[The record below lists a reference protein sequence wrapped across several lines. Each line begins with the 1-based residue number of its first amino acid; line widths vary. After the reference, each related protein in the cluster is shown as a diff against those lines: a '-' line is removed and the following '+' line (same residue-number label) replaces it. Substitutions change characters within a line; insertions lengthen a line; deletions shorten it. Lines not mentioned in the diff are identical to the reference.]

1 MRQSIRFRGNR
12 QRPVHSLLITGFC
25 WLLIA
30 ATAPPVI
37 ADVAAGREAFE
48 KGDYQRAVLEWQN
61 AADRGDAEAQFGMGS
76 LYEIGA
82 GELKQ
87 DYKRADYWYR
97 KAAEQGNTE
106 AQYRLALIW
115 GAGGDGFP
123 PDLIE
128 AYKWA
133 ALAADSKG
141 VWGSVA
147 ADLRTQ
153 LDRVISPRERDQG
166 KERSTAW
173 KDARRPKEETVANV
187 AAPAPAAPPP
197 APSTAPVST
206 PSTPVTKSTGG
217 CPGWPF
223 PTLPCT
229 EQFPALPG
237 AQSRSTPPAASA
249 PAASQPVAS
258 VPAASQPAA
267 PARAPAAPKAPL
279 DELNQALKQIDCASL
294 NARATEGSAVI
305 SGTVPNIDQ
314 RAKVEQVAARL
325 FPDGRPEIN
334 LEIVPP
340 PLCQVLAEL
349 HGMRLAGLVTE
360 TGLTLKLS
368 NGGTRLR
375 QGDLMEL
382 AIQAPAHAVQLRID
396 YFSLDGQVLHLAPSG
411 ELPAAQLAAGASG
424 VFGRYGRGRDW
435 IAGGA
440 PFGTELISVVA
451 TSSALSL
458 GVPRPPVEKAVDY
471 LRDLKRALGRGNS
484 GSGTSNALVLL
495 LVHTSAR

>member
-1 MRQSIRFRGNR
+1 MRQGIRFQG
-12 QRPVHSLLITGFC
+12 QRRTTVHFLSVTGLC

-30 ATAPPVI
+30 ATALPAL
-37 ADVAAGREAFE
+37 ADVAAGRDAFE

-61 AADRGDAEAQFGMGS
+61 PADRGDADAQFGMGS

-133 ALAADSKG
+133 VLAAESKG
-141 VWGSVA
+141 VWGGVA

-166 KERSTAW
+166 KERATAW
-173 KDARRPKEETVANV
+173 KDARKPKEEAVTTI
-187 AAPAPAAPPP
+187 AAPPP
-197 APSTAPVST
+197 ATPPPAVTPSST
-206 PSTPVTKSTGG
+206 PAATPAAPVTKSTGG

-237 AQSRSTPPAASA
+237 AQQRPSLSAAGASAASPAVASLPAPHPPATG
-249 PAASQPVAS
+249 
-258 VPAASQPAA
+258 
-267 PARAPAAPKAPL
+267 KAPL
-279 DELNQALKQIDCASL
+279 DELNQALRQIDCASL
-294 NARATEGSAVI
+294 SARATGGAAVI
-305 SGTVPNIDQ
+305 SGTVPSEDQ
-314 RAKVEQVAARL
+314 RAKVMQVAARL
-325 FPDGRPEIN
+325 FPDSRPELN

-349 HGMRLAGLVTE
+349 HGLRLAGVVAE
-360 TGLTLKLS
+360 SGLTLRLT

-375 QGDLMEL
+375 QGELIEL
-382 AIQAPAHAVQLRID
+382 AIQAPPHAVQLRID
-396 YFSLDGQVLHLAPSG
+396 YFSLDGQVLHLAPSS
-411 ELPAAQLAAGASG
+411 ELPAAQLAAGTTG
-424 VFGRYGRGRDW
+424 VFGRNGRGRDW

-440 PFGTELISVVA
+440 PFGTEVIAAFA
-451 TSSALSL
+451 TPTPLSL
-458 GVPRPPVEKAVDY
+458 GVPRPPAEKALDY
-471 LRDLKRALGRGNS
+471 LRDLKRALGRANP
-484 GSGTSNALVLL
+484 GSATTNAIALL
-495 LVHTSAR
+495 LVHTNAR

>member
-1 MRQSIRFRGNR
+1 MRQSIRFRGYS
-12 QRPVHSLLITGFC
+12 QRAVHSLLVTGLC

-30 ATAPPVI
+30 ATASAAI

-61 AADRGDAEAQFGMGS
+61 AADRGDGEAQFGMGS

-166 KERSTAW
+166 KERATAW
-173 KDARRPKEETVANV
+173 KEARRPKEEAVATI
-187 AAPAPAAPPP
+187 AAPPTAAMP
-197 APSTAPVST
+197 PAAAPSP
-206 PSTPVTKSTGG
+206 PSTSSPSAAVTKSTGG

-237 AQSRSTPPAASA
+237 AQSRPTPPAANA
-249 PAASQPVAS
+249 PAASQAVA
-258 VPAASQPAA
+258 AA
-267 PARAPAAPKAPL
+267 PARPPAAAKAPL
-279 DELNQALKQIDCASL
+279 EELNQALKQIDCASL
-294 NARATEGSAVI
+294 NARVTEGSAMI

-360 TGLTLKLS
+360 TGLTARLT

-375 QGDLMEL
+375 QGELIEL
-382 AIQAPAHAVQLRID
+382 AVQAPAHAVQLRID
-396 YFSLDGQVLHLAPSG
+396 YFSLDGQVLHLAPSS
-411 ELPAAQLAAGASG
+411 ELPAAPLAAGTSS

-440 PFGTELISVVA
+440 PFGTELISVIA
-451 TSSALSL
+451 TPSALSL
-458 GVPRPPVEKAVDY
+458 GVPRPPVEKALDY
-471 LRDLKRALGRGNS
+471 LRDLKRALGRANS
-484 GSGTSNALVLL
+484 GSGTNNALALL
-495 LVHTSAR
+495 LVHTNAR

>member
-1 MRQSIRFRGNR
+1 MRQGIRFRGNR
-12 QRPVHSLLITGFC
+12 QRPVNWLFVAGLG

-30 ATAPPVI
+30 ATAPPAL

-48 KGDYQRAVLEWQN
+48 KGDYQRAVVEWQN
-61 AADRGDAEAQFGMGS
+61 PADRGDADAQFGMGS

-82 GELKQ
+82 GEMKQ

-133 ALAADSKG
+133 ALAAESKG

-166 KERSTAW
+166 KERATAW
-173 KDARRPKEETVANV
+173 KDARKPKEEAVATV
-187 AAPAPAAPPP
+187 AAPPP
-197 APSTAPVST
+197 ATTPPPAAPSSTAAAT
-206 PSTPVTKSTGG
+206 PAAPVTKSTGG

-237 AQSRSTPPAASA
+237 AQQRPNPSAAGASPA
-249 PAASQPVAS
+249 VAS
-258 VPAASQPAA
+258 VPASRPPAA
-267 PARAPAAPKAPL
+267 AKAPL

-294 NARATEGSAVI
+294 NARATGGAAVI
-305 SGTVPNIDQ
+305 SGTVPSEDQ
-314 RAKVEQVAARL
+314 RAKVMQAAARL
-325 FPDGRPEIN
+325 FPDSRPELN

-349 HGMRLAGLVTE
+349 HAMHAAGLVTE
-360 TGLTLKLS
+360 TGLTLRLT

-375 QGDLMEL
+375 QGELIEL
-382 AIQAPAHAVQLRID
+382 AIQAPPHAVQLRID
-396 YFSLDGQVLHLAPSG
+396 YFSLDGQVLHLAPST
-411 ELPAAQLAAGASG
+411 ELPAAQLSAGTTG
-424 VFGRYGRGRDW
+424 VFGRNGRGRDW

-440 PFGTELISVVA
+440 PFGTEVIAAFA
-451 TSSALSL
+451 TPTALSL
-458 GVPRPPVEKAVDY
+458 GVPRPPAEKALDY
-471 LRDLKRALGRGNS
+471 LRDLKRALGRANP
-484 GSGTSNALVLL
+484 GSATSNAMALL
-495 LVHTSAR
+495 LVRTSAH

>member
-1 MRQSIRFRGNR
+1 
-12 QRPVHSLLITGFC
+12 
-25 WLLIA
+25 
-30 ATAPPVI
+30 
-37 ADVAAGREAFE
+37 
-48 KGDYQRAVLEWQN
+48 
-61 AADRGDAEAQFGMGS
+61 
-76 LYEIGA
+76 
-82 GELKQ
+82 
-87 DYKRADYWYR
+87 
-97 KAAEQGNTE
+97 
-106 AQYRLALIW
+106 
-115 GAGGDGFP
+115 
-123 PDLIE
+123 
-128 AYKWA
+128 
-133 ALAADSKG
+133 

-166 KERSTAW
+166 KERATAW
-173 KDARRPKEETVANV
+173 KEARRPKEEAVATVT
-187 AAPAPAAPPP
+187 APSPATPP
-197 APSTAPVST
+197 ATAAAST
-206 PSTPVTKSTGG
+206 PSASSPSATVTKSTGG

-237 AQSRSTPPAASA
+237 AQSRPAASA
-249 PAASQPVAS
+249 PAASQAVAS
-258 VPAASQPAA
+258 VPAASQPVAA
-267 PARAPAAPKAPL
+267 ARPPAAAKAPL

-360 TGLTLKLS
+360 TGLTARLT
-368 NGGTRLR
+368 NGGAHLR
-375 QGDLMEL
+375 QGELIEL
-382 AIQAPAHAVQLRID
+382 AVQAPTHAVQLRID
-396 YFSLDGQVLHLAPSG
+396 YFSLDGQVLHLAPSS
-411 ELPAAQLAAGASG
+411 ELPASQLAAGANG

-451 TSSALSL
+451 TPSTLSL
-458 GVPRPPVEKAVDY
+458 GVPRPPVEKALDY
-471 LRDLKRALGRGNS
+471 LRDLKRALGRANP
-484 GSGTSNALVLL
+484 GSGTSNALALL

>member
-1 MRQSIRFRGNR
+1 MCQGIRFRVNR
-12 QRPVHSLLITGFC
+12 QRPIHWLLVAGLC
-25 WLLIA
+25 WLVIA
-30 ATAPPVI
+30 ATAPPAV
-37 ADVAAGREAFE
+37 ADFAAGRDAFE

-61 AADRGDAEAQFGMGS
+61 PADRGDADAQFGMGS

-97 KAAEQGNTE
+97 KAAEQGYTE

-133 ALAADSKG
+133 VLAAESKG

-166 KERSTAW
+166 KDRATAW
-173 KDARRPKEETVANV
+173 KDARKPKEEAVTTV
-187 AAPAPAAPPP
+187 AAPPP
-197 APSTAPVST
+197 ATTPSPAAPTSTAAAT
-206 PSTPVTKSTGG
+206 PAAPVTKSTGG

-237 AQSRSTPPAASA
+237 AQQRPNPSAAGASAAS
-249 PAASQPVAS
+249 PAVAS
-258 VPAASQPAA
+258 VPAARPPAA
-267 PARAPAAPKAPL
+267 AKAPL

-294 NARATEGSAVI
+294 SARATGGAAVI
-305 SGTVPNIDQ
+305 SGTVPSQDQ
-314 RAKVEQVAARL
+314 RAKVEQVVARL
-325 FPDGRPEIN
+325 FPDSRPDLN

-349 HGMRLAGLVTE
+349 HGMRAAGLVTE
-360 TGLTLKLS
+360 SGLTLRLT

-375 QGDLMEL
+375 QGELIEL
-382 AIQAPAHAVQLRID
+382 AIQAPPHAVQLRID
-396 YFSLDGQVLHLAPSG
+396 YFSLDGQVLHLAPSS
-411 ELPAAQLAAGASG
+411 ELPAAQLAAGTTG
-424 VFGRYGRGRDW
+424 VFGRNGRGRDW

-440 PFGTELISVVA
+440 PFGTEVIA
-451 TSSALSL
+451 AFAAPTTLSL
-458 GVPRPPVEKAVDY
+458 GVPRPSAEKALDY
-471 LRDLKRALGRGNS
+471 VRDLKRALGRANP
-484 GSGTSNALVLL
+484 GSAATNAMALL

>member
-1 MRQSIRFRGNR
+1 MRQGIRFRVNR
-12 QRPVHSLLITGFC
+12 KRPVHWLVVAGFC

-30 ATAPPVI
+30 ATAPPAL

-48 KGDYQRAVLEWQN
+48 KGDYQRAALEWQN
-61 AADRGDAEAQFGMGS
+61 PADRGDADAEFGMGS

-133 ALAADSKG
+133 ALAAESKG

-147 ADLRTQ
+147 ADLKTQ

-166 KERSTAW
+166 KERATAW
-173 KDARRPKEETVANV
+173 KDARKPKEETI
-187 AAPAPAAPPP
+187 AAVAAPPP
-197 APSTAPVST
+197 ATTPPAAPSST
-206 PSTPVTKSTGG
+206 PAATPAAPVTKSTGG

-237 AQSRSTPPAASA
+237 AQQRPNPSAAGASAAS
-249 PAASQPVAS
+249 PAVAS
-258 VPAASQPAA
+258 VPAGRPPAA
-267 PARAPAAPKAPL
+267 AKAPL

-294 NARATEGSAVI
+294 NARATGGAAVI
-305 SGTVPNIDQ
+305 SGTVPSEDQ
-314 RAKVEQVAARL
+314 RAKVMQVAARL
-325 FPDGRPEIN
+325 FPDSRPELN

-349 HGMRLAGLVTE
+349 HSMRAAGLVTDG
-360 TGLTLKLS
+360 GLTLRLT

-375 QGDLMEL
+375 QGELTEL
-382 AIQAPAHAVQLRID
+382 AIQAPPHAVQLRID
-396 YFSLDGQVLHLAPSG
+396 YFSMDGQVLHLAPST
-411 ELPAAQLAAGASG
+411 ELPAAQLAAGTTG
-424 VFGRYGRGRDW
+424 VFGRNGRGRDW

-440 PFGTELISVVA
+440 PFGTEVIAAFA
-451 TSSALSL
+451 TPTALSL
-458 GVPRPPVEKAVDY
+458 GVPRPPAEKALDY
-471 LRDLKRALGRGNS
+471 LRDLKRALGRANP
-484 GSGTSNALVLL
+484 GSATSNAMALL
-495 LVHTSAR
+495 LVHTSAH